1 MTGTQGD
8 GPLPRPSELVK
19 EIYVHRH
26 CWPMAGAESELFLD
40 FSIVLVV
47 AALTILLFHRLRQ
60 PIILGYILAG
70 ILIGPYVTITPTIQ
84 NISVIEAL
92 ADLAIVFIMFS
103 LGLSFS
109 FSKLR
114 SVGLVAS
121 VTGTIE
127 IVSMVMVGYTL
138 GLAFGWSDVDAFFLG
153 AMIAISSTAVI
164 TKGILDSG
172 SRGERSSQIVTGILI
187 VEDLAVVVI
196 LTLITGISATGELQL
211 EGLLM
216 TLINIGL
223 FIVLFLGFGFV
234 IAPRFAKYADETGSR
249 ELILMTA
256 LGLCFCFALLGFVLG
271 FSSAIGAFVAGAVL
285 GELPQRE
292 RIATEVRPVRDVF
305 AAVFFITIGM
315 LLDPQ
320 YVLDYWLPILVV
332 ATVFIAAKMGLL
344 TFGTFLFG
352 VSAKT
357 ALQVGL
363 TMVVMG
369 EFSYIIAREGMA
381 SGVISDF
388 IYPTVVTASV
398 LTIVVG
404 AQLTM
409 NQEKVLDNIGRRTP
423 QSVKRYTAFLTLTLN
438 QLRSQASLS
447 GRISA
452 AMREHVREILLD
464 SVLILCA
471 ALGMRLGL
479 AFSSDILAALGVT
492 DELLTVFEMAL
503 VLVTLV
509 IIITAFIALMRSA
522 FKLVGEA
529 SLPLVSPEGG
539 KRPLK
544 QTVTY
549 QSLKAMIFLSVLVG
563 GTLVVT
569 FIGTPL
575 APSPSYLLILVV
587 VAVVAAYV
595 FERSV
600 VSFNERFKLTFREGL
615 KVKEDAE
622 LPELPAK
629 VPVDLHVPE
638 ILGDADRMCYL
649 AVEQGTPYSGMA
661 LGETDVRT
669 RDDVAVLGIR
679 RDDGLI
685 IDPDDEERLRD
696 GDVLIY
702 IEGCV
707 RRG

>member
-1 MTGTQGD
+1 
-8 GPLPRPSELVK
+8 
-19 EIYVHRH
+19 
-26 CWPMAGAESELFLD
+26 MAGAETELFLD
-40 FSIVLVV
+40 FSVILVV

-60 PIILGYILAG
+60 PIILGYIIAG
-70 ILIGPYVTITPTIQ
+70 MLIGPYLTFTPTIQ

-127 IVSMVMVGYTL
+127 IVSMVMIGYTV
-138 GLAFGWSDVDAFFLG
+138 GLALGWSDVDAFFLG

-164 TKGILDSG
+164 TKGIMD
-172 SRGERSSQIVTGILI
+172 RGGRGDRSSQIVTGILI

-196 LTLITGISATGELQL
+196 LALISGISATGELQL

-223 FIVLFLGFGFV
+223 FIILFLGFGFI

-256 LGLCFCFALLGFVLG
+256 LGLCFCFALLGYVLG

-285 GELPQRE
+285 GEFPQRE

-305 AAVFFITIGM
+305 AAVFFISIGM

-320 YVLDYWLPILVV
+320 YVIDYWLPILVV
-332 ATVFIAAKMGLL
+332 ASVFIAAKMGFL

-369 EFSYIIAREGMA
+369 EFSYVIAREGMA

-388 IYPTVVTASV
+388 LYPTVVTASV

-404 AQLTM
+404 AQLTK
-409 NQEKVLDNIGRRTP
+409 NQERVLDTIGRRTP
-423 QSVKRYTAFLTLTLN
+423 QSMKQYAAFLTLTLN

-447 GRISA
+447 GRLST
-452 AMREHVREILLD
+452 AMREHVKEILLD

-479 AFSSDILAALGVT
+479 AFSADILAALGVGE
-492 DELLTVFEMAL
+492 ELLTVFEMAL

-522 FKLVGEA
+522 FKLIREA
-529 SLPLVSPEGG
+529 SLPLISPEGG

-544 QTVTY
+544 QTVAY
-549 QSLKAMIFLSVLVG
+549 QSLRATVILAVLIG
-563 GTLVVT
+563 GSLVVT
-569 FIGTPL
+569 FIGTPF
-575 APSPSYLLILVV
+575 APSPSYLLILVGV
-587 VAVVAAYV
+587 AAVVAYV
-595 FERSV
+595 LERSV

-622 LPELPAK
+622 
-629 VPVDLHVPE
+629 VPQPPGAVLVDLHVPE
-638 ILGDADRMCYL
+638 ILKDADSMCYL
-649 AVEQGTPYSGMA
+649 AVEPGSRYSGTV
-661 LGETDVRT
+661 LGETEVRA
-669 RDDVAVLGIR
+669 RDDVAVLAIR
-679 RDDGLI
+679 RDGGLI
-685 IDPDDEERLRD
+685 IDPDDDEGLRD
-696 GDVLIY
+696 GDVLIF